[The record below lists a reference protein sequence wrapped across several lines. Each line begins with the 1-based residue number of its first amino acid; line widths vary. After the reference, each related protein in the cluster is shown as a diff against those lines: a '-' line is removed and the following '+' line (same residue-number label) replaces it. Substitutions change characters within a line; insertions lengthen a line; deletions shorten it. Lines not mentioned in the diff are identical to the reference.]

1 MAAPLTRRSGCLSTA
16 LFLVALVGAHAP
28 RGSRRLRGTPT
39 ANATISMRSVVKAPA
54 DRRRLAAYNYQE
66 VAKLTAADAA
76 TNDRFGYS
84 VAIDGETVVIG
95 AYQSYDGG
103 SGSVYI
109 LRTNDGSAYGQVAKL
124 TAADAAAYDSFGY
137 SVAIDGSTVVVGAHA
152 KNSGRGAVYV
162 FRTSDGGATYVEVAK
177 LTADDAAA
185 SDAFGRSVAIAGD
198 SVVVGA
204 DQDDSE
210 RGSVYIFHTSNG
222 GASYN
227 RVAKLT
233 ATDAVAGDEF
243 GRSVAIAGDTV
254 VVGAYAKNSGRG
266 AAYVFRT
273 TDGGATYVEVAKLTA
288 SDAAASDNFGY
299 SVAIAGA
306 TIVIGARSDA
316 DAGSSSGSACVF
328 QTSDGGATYGQVAKL
343 TASDAAA
350 GDYFGWSVAIDGAT
364 VVVGG
369 TQWLNTGSGAVYI
382 FRTSDGGATYAEVV
396 KLTAADAAE
405 DDWFGVSVAIEGD
418 TVVIGAYLDDDSGP
432 GSGSAYIFDANM
444 PTSQPTTSEPTSR
457 PTTSEPTSWPTT
469 SQPRPADRQPT

>member
-1 MAAPLTRRSGCLSTA
+1 MWRC
-16 LFLVALVGAHAP
+16 VALTLLTVGARAP
-28 RGSRRLRGTPT
+28 RSATGKLRSPLMN
-39 ANATISMRSVVKAPA
+39 NATQGL
-54 DRRRLAAYNYQE
+54 RRLAAYNIDE
-66 VAKLTAADAA
+66 VDKLTADAA
-76 TNDRFGYS
+76 AAGDSFGWS
-84 VAIDGETVVIG
+84 VAIAGNTVVVG
-95 AYQSYDGG
+95 AYQYNNGG
-103 SGSVYI
+103 SGAAYV
-109 LRTNDGSAYGQVAKL
+109 LRTTDGGATYGQVAKL

-162 FRTSDGGATYVEVAK
+162 FRTSDGGATYA
-177 LTADDAAA
+177 
-185 SDAFGRSVAIAGD
+185 
-198 SVVVGA
+198 
-204 DQDDSE
+204 
-210 RGSVYIFHTSNG
+210 
-222 GASYN
+222 
-227 RVAKLT
+227 
-233 ATDAVAGDEF
+233 
-243 GRSVAIAGDTV
+243 
-254 VVGAYAKNSGRG
+254 
-266 AAYVFRT
+266 
-273 TDGGATYVEVAKLTA
+273 EVAKLTA

-306 TIVIGARSDA
+306 TVVIGASSDA
-316 DAGSSSGSACVF
+316 DAGSSSGSAYVF
-328 QTSDGGATYGQVAKL
+328 QTSDSGATYGQVAKL

-350 GDYFGWSVAIDGAT
+350 GDYFGWSVAVDGST
-364 VVVGG
+364 VVVGA
-369 TQWLNTGSGAVYI
+369 TQWLNAGSGVAYI